1 MKESVS
7 VSLHAR
13 LVAGRNLGSAVAD
26 AIDSIV
32 APEPPAGPLQTE
44 VLQPLTAAAAEV
56 DRLRSGRLGSL
67 TLEQRQ
73 ALNLIHGRLSH
84 VGLVLRE
91 MESGSPIPAAE
102 VVLAPDPAL

>member
-1 MKESVS
+1 MN

-26 AIDSIV
+26 AIDGII
-32 APEPPAGPLQTE
+32 APGPPAGPLQTE
-44 VLQPLTAAAAEV
+44 VLGPLTAAAAEV
-56 DRLRSGRLGSL
+56 DRLRSGLLGAL

-73 ALNLIHGRLSH
+73 ALNLIHGKLSH

-91 MESGSPIPAAE
+91 MDSGAPIPATE
-102 VVLAPDPAL
+102 LVLTPDPAL